1 MEWMTLYTY
10 KSELVFAKII
20 LSNLVIAGNI
30 IDIFEKKTFYFRPEF
45 EAKIQ
50 KFVKIFYH
58 HFVGLQNVCQIR

>member
-30 IDIFEKKTFYFRPEF
+30 IDIFEKKKHFILDLNL
-45 EAKIQ
+45 KQ
-50 KFVKIFYH
+50 KFKN
-58 HFVGLQNVCQIR
+58 L